1 MYFVIHTEDKATKAR
16 VGKHVV
22 YNVDWLKA
30 HFNTE
35 RKLYEKKGKWIRTID
50 PDVNAWTGGH
60 RCSECGRDC
69 VQMSMKYCANCG
81 APMEVDG

>member
-1 MYFVIHTEDKATKAR
+1 M
-16 VGKHVV
+16 
-22 YNVDWLKA
+22 YNVDWLKE

-69 VQMSMKYCANCG
+69 VQMSMNYCANCG
-81 APMEVDG
+81 TRMEVEK

>member
-1 MYFVIHTEDKATKAR
+1 MYFIIHTKDKTSKSR
-16 VGKHVV
+16 VGNHIV
-22 YNVDWLKA
+22 YNVDWLKE

-69 VQMSMKYCANCG
+69 VQMSMNYCANCG
-81 APMEVDG
+81 TRMEVEK